1 MQALHKIALEKIAL
15 GQIVKSFT
23 ALLLVALVG
32 SAVALAQAQRT
43 GGPSR
48 SGPGAEVY
56 FIDLKDGANV
66 PAKLKLFFGLR
77 NMGIAPAGSDR
88 ENSGHHHLLV
98 DTELPALDK
107 PIPND
112 FNHLHFGGG
121 QTEAE
126 ITLKPGQHTLQL
138 LMGDKDHIPH
148 TPPVMSQRIRV
159 RVEGTPEAVALTGG
173 PSAAAAGA
181 EVYFTDPIKDGAVLP
196 PKFTMYFGLKNMGL
210 APAGTE
216 RENSGHHHLLI
227 DTDLPP
233 LDAPIPN
240 DFNHLHFGV
249 GQSEAE
255 ITLKA
260 GQHTLQLLLGDKDH
274 IPHTPPV
281 MSKRIAVR
289 VVDPSLRKP
298 SPPDARVYFVG
309 MGDLAYVP
317 QKATIRFGLSNMGV
331 APAGVEKANTGHH
344 HLLIDAKQLPPLDD
358 PIPNDFNHLHFGAG
372 QTEATVNLPLGT
384 HTLQLLLGDDNH
396 VPHNPPIM
404 SKPLKVIVTRTG
416 RRPGG

>member
-1 MQALHKIALEKIAL
+1 MKVLGKITVT
-15 GQIVKSFT
+15 GFCWFT
-23 ALLLVALVG
+23 VTLVAVL
-32 SAVALAQAQRT
+32 SSMARSEAQQT

-56 FIDLKDGANV
+56 LIDLKDGATV

-88 ENSGHHHLLV
+88 ENSGHHHLLI
-98 DTELPALDK
+98 DAELPPLDK

-126 ITLKPGQHTLQL
+126 ITLKPGWHTLQL

-148 TPPVMSQRIRV
+148 TPPVMSHRVRV
-159 RVEGTPEAVALTGG
+159 RVEGTPETAAVSGG
-173 PSAAAAGA
+173 PSPSSPGA
-181 EVYFTDPIKDGAVLP
+181 EAYFVDPVKEGAVLP
-196 PKFTMYFGLKNMGL
+196 PTFKMYFGLKNMGL
-210 APAGTE
+210 APAGTA

-227 DTDLPP
+227 DTELPP
-233 LDAPIPN
+233 LDQPIPN
-240 DFNHLHFGV
+240 DFNHLHFGA

-255 ITLKA
+255 VTLKPGA
-260 GQHTLQLLLGDKDH
+260 HTLQLLLGDKDH

-281 MSKRIAVR
+281 MSKRINVR
-289 VVDPSLRKP
+289 VADPSLRKP

-309 MGDLAYVP
+309 LADGATLP
-317 QKATIRFGLSNMGV
+317 PRATIRFGLSNMGV
-331 APAGVEKANTGHH
+331 APAGIEKANTGHH
-344 HLLIDAKQLPPLDD
+344 HLLIDTKPPLLDG

-372 QTEATVNLPLGT
+372 QTEAVVNLSPGT
-384 HTLQLLLGDDNH
+384 HTLQLLLGDENH
-396 VPHNPPIM
+396 VPHNPAVMSNPIR
-404 SKPLKVIVTRTG
+404 VVVTRTG
-416 RRPGG
+416 RRGGN